1 MLRSG
6 RRPHQGR
13 GSLILLGSVLTVSLS
28 LQGCLAAAWVIAVGA
43 DSLRSSDVT
52 FWPFEQSWVSSRKP
66 SEITDSTPLTRLAIL
81 PIDGDQKMSNR
92 LTQILRR
99 QTALDVVAP
108 PNFDRPTTGLAD
120 EAPLRA
126 FLAKE
131 LSRDL
136 KVDAILFGHV
146 AGAPSRQVDW
156 GWKEEESR
164 RLFLYLVDSDGQVL
178 WKDEL
183 PFTVVT
189 GTKPAIED
197 VVQTSLSNH
206 LMDHVRELR
215 LDDLGYLPKKS
226 S

>member
-1 MLRSG
+1 MPRPC
-6 RRPHQGR
+6 RRPSRGWGR
-13 GSLILLGSVLTVSLS
+13 KFLSGAVLAFSLS
-28 LQGCLAAAWVIAVGA
+28 QQGCLAAAWVVAVAA
-43 DSLRSSDVT
+43 DSLRTSEVT
-52 FWPFEQSWVSSRKP
+52 FWPFEQSWVSSKP
-66 SEITDSTPLTRLAIL
+66 SAEVTDRSSLTRLAVL
-81 PIDGDQKMSNR
+81 PIDGDHEMSNR

-108 PNFDRPTTGLAD
+108 SNFNRPTSGLAD
-120 EAPLRA
+120 EARLRA

-136 KVDAILFGHV
+136 KVDAILLGHV
-146 AGAPSRQVDW
+146 AGALSRPAGW

-164 RLFLYLVDSDGQVL
+164 RLFLYLMASDGQVL

-183 PFTVVT
+183 PFTIVT
-189 GTKPAIED
+189 GSKPAIED

-206 LMDHVRELR
+206 LMDHVRELG
-215 LDDLGYLPKKS
+215 LDDLGYLPRKS